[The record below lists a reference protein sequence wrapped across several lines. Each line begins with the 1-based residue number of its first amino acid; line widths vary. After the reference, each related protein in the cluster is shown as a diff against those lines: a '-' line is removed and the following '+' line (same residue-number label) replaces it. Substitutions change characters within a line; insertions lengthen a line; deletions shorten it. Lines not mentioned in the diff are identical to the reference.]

1 MRKIDLFQIV
11 SILLILIIG
20 GCTTQGRLTYLTFES
35 SENLLELKSS
45 MEELKIE
52 GYEGSTQQQFSAL
65 KEVRYI
71 TKHMDARPGDAV
83 RRELAVSA
91 LVFLA
96 FASDDGDVR
105 DRSLSRLETLL
116 EDEEDW
122 PLYLQMSTVD
132 SLADLVI
139 GHLGYKE
146 KHDGQWMNFG
156 IRSSHREDALEV
168 LLDSFMSQNEELQYH
183 TVGALERILSVEP
196 LLETCPF
203 NICDEDVR
211 KNLEEWQE
219 GREQKRVLPAN
230 ADPDAVESGAYG
242 PESKRVPIDEKQ
254 EWNEELDELKQMAW
268 KALEDWLEDSEVSLL
283 NKSRIVRW
291 AAKVQNFSMLPEMEE
306 SFQETMARWAENED
320 IPSNIRQLLKASQ
333 ERVTLYGVPATKD
346 PVPSKSAYN
355 RAWLR
360 EAGFLETHLEAFL
373 LQQISRQK
381 SGLLIGKP
389 RPEELFTSGFG
400 NTPEDRVKREI
411 ILEILPDA
419 LGRGLVMER
428 VDVLDKLGAS
438 MEGAENLSELTAL
451 VRLAE
456 SIYPSIRERN
466 WNPQPLIESLVRGA
480 EASEQIERKR
490 LFLKA
495 LTAGGEEF
503 PEVVSL
509 ALSSI
514 NLDVLTRQKVELSM
528 IGESET
534 L

>member
-1 MRKIDLFQIV
+1 
-11 SILLILIIG
+11 
-20 GCTTQGRLTYLTFES
+20 
-35 SENLLELKSS
+35 
-45 MEELKIE
+45 
-52 GYEGSTQQQFSAL
+52 
-65 KEVRYI
+65 
-71 TKHMDARPGDAV
+71 
-83 RRELAVSA
+83 
-91 LVFLA
+91 
-96 FASDDGDVR
+96 
-105 DRSLSRLETLL
+105 
-116 EDEEDW
+116 
-122 PLYLQMSTVD
+122 
-132 SLADLVI
+132 
-139 GHLGYKE
+139 
-146 KHDGQWMNFG
+146 
-156 IRSSHREDALEV
+156 
-168 LLDSFMSQNEELQYH
+168 
-183 TVGALERILSVEP
+183 
-196 LLETCPF
+196 
-203 NICDEDVR
+203 
-211 KNLEEWQE
+211 
-219 GREQKRVLPAN
+219 
-230 ADPDAVESGAYG
+230 
-242 PESKRVPIDEKQ
+242 
-254 EWNEELDELKQMAW
+254 
-268 KALEDWLEDSEVSLL
+268 